1 MSYRRKPR
9 CSYCREE
16 GHNRTNCPHLKKRIE
31 ERLAANP
38 NDWWANNQLERNK
51 PKKAADRT
59 CSYCN
64 QKGHTRRTCEV
75 KKADIAYMK
84 QYLLD
89 GRKAVAELC
98 EKHPNLIGKGDM
110 FIHHGSEWRDGEY
123 KDFRRPFVVASIKF
137 NMGDSQPMVV
147 LKALTPDSHGQMRTN
162 MMALNRVLNNDTE
175 RNHSFQLK
183 PASKSGKPL
192 TFSDTWLH
200 KGIADLE
207 KNVAFKGGKKKS
219 EKRRQ
224 WEVYSVVDG
233 EQRFTYESLMNG
245 VLDG

>member
-9 CSYCREE
+9 CSYCRET
-16 GHNRTNCPHLKKRIE
+16 GHNRTKCPTLKKRIE

-38 NDWWANNQLERNK
+38 NDWWANNQLEKNK

-59 CSYCN
+59 CSYCL

-84 QYLLD
+84 QYLVD

-110 FIHHGSEWRDGEY
+110 FIHHGSEWKDGEY
-123 KDFRRPFVVASIKF
+123 KDFRRPYVVTSIRF
-137 NMGDSQPMVV
+137 NLEDSQPVAL
-147 LKALTPDSHGQMRTN
+147 LKALVPDAYGNMRNAETSLIRI
-162 MMALNRVLNNDTE
+162 LNKDTE
-175 RNHSFQLK
+175 RNYNFDIR
-183 PASKSGKPL
+183 PASKSGKKL
-192 TFSDTWLH
+192 TFSDDWIN
-200 KGIADLE
+200 KGIADLD
-207 KNVAFKGGKKKS
+207 KNIVFKGGRKKS

-224 WEVYSVVDG
+224 WEVSSVVDA
-233 EQRFTYESLMNG
+233 EKRYTYESLMNG